1 MIRELTTSSMLAAQE
16 LAKDINLSSA
26 KDFQYLENYKYTLD
40 FTNGKKLIE
49 AIGNSLFDKIKE
61 QKDIADIQRVRRA
74 IIMKFLKDVK
84 PPYIFAIPKGS
95 FHFLNCIS
103 ENFRQVFEDA
113 KLLIAIDDLSNES
126 REIREWWDDISNF
139 VRTLAKNEKLELGR
153 NGEEKT
159 FNYEVEKLNKLKI
172 NKKPKWDGFYDNMLG
187 YDIQSWDNKSNKIF
201 IEAKASSSFDG
212 KFHLSRNQWNFS
224 VSEQNAYF
232 IYVWIQ
238 NKTVPRIINFKEL
251 ESYILEDK
259 KSTEWKEILIT
270 PKANN

>member
-1 MIRELTTSSMLAAQE
+1 MIEEITTSSMLAAQE
-16 LAKDINLSSA
+16 LSKDSNLSSA
-26 KDFQYLENYKYTLD
+26 KDFKHLENYKYTLD
-40 FTNGKKLIE
+40 FINGKKLIE
-49 AIGNSLFDKIKE
+49 AIGSSLFDKIKE
-61 QKDIADIQRVRRA
+61 QKDVEDTQRVRRE
-74 IIMKFLKDVK
+74 IIMKFLKEVK

-113 KLLIAIDDLSNES
+113 GLLIAIEDLSNES
-126 REIREWWDDISNF
+126 LEIREWWDDISNF

-201 IEAKASSSFDG
+201 IEAKASSFTDG

-224 VSEQNAYF
+224 VSEKNSYYV
-232 IYVWIQ
+232 YVWIQ

-270 PKANN
+270 PKAIN

>member
-1 MIRELTTSSMLAAQE
+1 MIIEITKSSMLAAQE
-16 LAKDINLSSA
+16 LEKDTNLLSA
-26 KDFQYLENYKYTLD
+26 KDSRYLENFKYSLD
-40 FTNGKKLIE
+40 FTNGEKLIQ
-49 AIGNSLFDKIKE
+49 AIGNSLFNKINK
-61 QKDIADIQRVRRA
+61 QIDIIDTQRVQRE
-74 IIMKFLKDVK
+74 IIMKFLKDVR

-103 ENFRQVFEDA
+103 ENFRQVFQDA
-113 KLLIAIDDLSNES
+113 GLLIAIDNLSNES

-172 NKKPKWDGFYDNMLG
+172 NKTPKWDGFYDNMLG

-201 IEAKASSSFDG
+201 IEAKASSYSDG

-224 VSEQNAYF
+224 ISEQDAYF

-270 PKANN
+270 PKAIN